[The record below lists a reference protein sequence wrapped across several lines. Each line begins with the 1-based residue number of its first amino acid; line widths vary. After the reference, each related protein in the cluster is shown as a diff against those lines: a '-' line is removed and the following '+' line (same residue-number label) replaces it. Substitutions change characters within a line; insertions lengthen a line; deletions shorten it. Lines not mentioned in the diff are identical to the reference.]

1 MNAYAALALAIT
13 AEIIATSALKMSHG
27 FSRLIP
33 SIVVVV
39 GYGATFFF
47 LSLTLRSIPIGV
59 AYAIWSGVGIA
70 VITLIGWLFFKQSL
84 DLAAVLG
91 IGLIIT
97 GVLILNFFSH
107 ASAS

>member
-47 LSLTLRSIPIGV
+47 FR
-59 AYAIWSGVGIA
+59 
-70 VITLIGWLFFKQSL
+70 
-84 DLAAVLG
+84 
-91 IGLIIT
+91 
-97 GVLILNFFSH
+97 
-107 ASAS
+107 

>member
-13 AEIIATSALKMSHG
+13 AEIIATSALKMAHG
-27 FSRLIP
+27 FSRFIP

-84 DLAAVLG
+84 DFAAVLG
-91 IGLIIT
+91 IGLIIV
-97 GVLILNFFSH
+97 GVIILNFFSH
-107 ASAS
+107 ASSE

>member
-13 AEIIATSALKMSHG
+13 AEIIATSALKMSNG

-70 VITLIGWLFFKQSL
+70 VITLIGSLFFKQSL

>member
-70 VITLIGWLFFKQSL
+70 VISLIGWLFFKQSL

>member
-13 AEIIATSALKMSHG
+13 AEIIATSALKMSNG

>member
-13 AEIIATSALKMSHG
+13 AEIIATSALKMSNG

-33 SIVVVV
+33 SIVVVI